1 MATHKSAIKRNRQ
14 NAKKAL
20 VNQMRR
26 TRIKNLTKEVLTA
39 VESGDQE
46 AAQEALKKAVPLIQR
61 AASRGTLHRNTASR
75 KVSRLTKQVNTVASA
90 E

>member
-14 NAKKAL
+14 NAKKAM

-26 TRIKNLTKEVLTA
+26 TRIKNLTKEVLAA
-39 VESGDQE
+39 VESGDQD

-61 AASRGTLHRNTASR
+61 AASRGTLHQNTASR
-75 KVSRLTKQVNTVASA
+75 KISRLSKQVNTIAAA

>member
-20 VNQMRR
+20 INQMRR
-26 TRIKNLTKEVLTA
+26 TRIKNITKEILAA
-39 VESGDQE
+39 VESGDQD

-75 KVSRLTKQVNTVASA
+75 KISRLSKQVNTIAAA

>member
-26 TRIKNLTKEVLTA
+26 TRIKNLTKEILVA

-61 AASRGTLHRNTASR
+61 AASRGTLHQNTASR
-75 KVSRLTKQVNTVASA
+75 KISRLSKRVNTVASA